1 MFKPVTDKINNLAEI
16 YPESLKQLNVLFQK
30 STAVYIDFANVIHW
44 SKKLKW
50 HIDIKRLKQLFD
62 SFNSIKYVHFYNGV
76 VEDNE
81 DSVNIIDHATKL
93 GYIVTSKPVKRMNLS
108 IDVSGIPKNSPSILQ
123 GFIKRA
129 LLNKFS
135 IETIEYLNTQLEDLN
150 NRGLK
155 YIEHWKCNFDVEMG
169 RDMLIDHEHKKIEH
183 FSLWS
188 GDSDFADPVNQLLKD
203 GKNVSIF
210 ATARRISPELDATG
224 VLIFE
229 IWKIKDFICW
239 NKEISNEAKKRLEGY
254 KSKKDS
260 VKSP

>member
-1 MFKPVTDKINNLAEI
+1 MFKPATEKIKILSQL
-16 YPESLKQLNVLFQK
+16 YPESLRQLESLFQK
-30 STAVYIDFANVIHW
+30 STAIYIDFANVIHW

-62 SFNSIKYVHFYNGV
+62 SFDSIKYVHFYNGV
-76 VEDNE
+76 LNENVASVEIITKANE
-81 DSVNIIDHATKL
+81 L
-93 GYIVTSKPVKRMNLS
+93 GYIVSTKPVKKMQLS
-108 IDVSGIPKNSPSILQ
+108 IDVSGIPKNSPAVLQ

-135 IETIEYLNTQLEDLN
+135 IETIEYLNMQLEDLN
-150 NRGLK
+150 NRGMK

-169 RDMLIDHEHKKIEH
+169 RDMLIDHEHKQVEH

-188 GDSDFADPVNQLLKD
+188 GDSDFADPVNQLIKD

-224 VLIFE
+224 VMIFE

-239 NKEISNEAKKRLEGY
+239 NKDISKEAKKKLGL
-254 KSKKDS
+254 
-260 VKSP
+260 

>member
-1 MFKPVTDKINNLAEI
+1 MFKPATEKIKILSQL
-16 YPESLKQLNVLFQK
+16 YPESLRQLESLFQK
-30 STAVYIDFANVIHW
+30 STAIYIDFANVIHW

-62 SFNSIKYVHFYNGV
+62 SFDSIKYVHFYNGV
-76 VEDNE
+76 LNENVASVEIITKANE
-81 DSVNIIDHATKL
+81 L
-93 GYIVTSKPVKRMNLS
+93 GYIVSTMPVKKMQLS
-108 IDVSGIPKNSPSILQ
+108 IDVSGIPKNSPAVLQ

-135 IETIEYLNTQLEDLN
+135 IETIEYLNMQLEDLN
-150 NRGLK
+150 NRGMK

-169 RDMLIDHEHKKIEH
+169 RDMLIDHEHKQVEH

-188 GDSDFADPVNQLLKD
+188 GDSDFADPVNQLIKD

-224 VLIFE
+224 VMIFE

-239 NKEISNEAKKRLEGY
+239 NKDISKEAKKKLGL
-254 KSKKDS
+254 
-260 VKSP
+260 